1 MVCLSTHKSLKST
14 EKSKNK
20 INLQNNRILTNPS
33 LKYFLLPDVFLFL
46 GQPNT
51 LASRQKQTGFETD
64 FQKPSP
70 EVAKDLAQL
79 DEARVKL
86 SSSSLTPDP
95 LLVQKKV
102 NKEAGTLQV
111 SEV

>member
-1 MVCLSTHKSLKST
+1 MVCLSTHKSLKSI

-33 LKYFLLPDVFLFL
+33 LKYFLLPDVFLFFL

-86 SSSSLTPDP
+86 FLFPDTRSSPGTKESQQGSRDP
-95 LLVQKKV
+95 
-102 NKEAGTLQV
+102 AGF
-111 SEV
+111 